1 MNERI
6 QGLGA
11 CDGARGGVVVHRHPR
26 GKAKVRSEEAKETMQ
41 DTGQREGEMPRVG
54 LGGDGKRSICTA
66 KFSCSVSLSRLE
78 LIPSTSVIRCPQNKS
93 DEKKLL
99 DRDCTSFGMLG
110 ADRRYQERFEPL
122 LWYLPLF

>member
-11 CDGARGGVVVHRHPR
+11 CDRTRGEAVVHRHPR
-26 GKAKVRSEEAKETMQ
+26 EKAKVGPEEDKETVQ
-41 DTGQREGEMPRVG
+41 DTGQRGGEMPR
-54 LGGDGKRSICTA
+54 GGIGRRRKRSICTA
-66 KFSCSVSLSRLE
+66 KFSCSVSLSELE

-99 DRDCTSFGMLG
+99 NHDCTSFGTLG

-122 LWYLPLF
+122 L